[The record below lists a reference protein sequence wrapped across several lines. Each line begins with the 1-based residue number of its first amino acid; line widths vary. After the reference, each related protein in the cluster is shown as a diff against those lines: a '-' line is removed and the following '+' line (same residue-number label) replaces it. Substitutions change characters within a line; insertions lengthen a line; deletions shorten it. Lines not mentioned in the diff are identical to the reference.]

1 MFAKYKP
8 VPPRTAIGA
17 QGYGAGVFKR
27 AASPNTAKQIPRI
40 AKPVLIA
47 VPNVAR
53 IKCSVLRPPSTNMAA
68 VATSEIDPTCQ
79 EK

>member
-53 IKCSVLRPPSTNMAA
+53 IMEQPPFRPDSA
-68 VATSEIDPTCQ
+68 VVNRS
-79 EK
+79 